1 MLSREIQRDA
11 LVTDW
16 EKVPS
21 EKVGDGIK
29 RQMVIGQNVMVCRF
43 TFDPFVVTDVHS
55 HRHEQITLVIKGKVR
70 FTIDGQTVIAAP
82 GDVLH
87 FPPDNRHGATMLDE
101 EVVLID
107 IFSPIREDFLGVPAG
122 IEPSV
127 SNNGIDGKP

>member
-16 EKVPS
+16 DKVPVEKVN
-21 EKVGDGIK
+21 DGIK

-55 HRHEQITLVIKGKVR
+55 HPHEQVTLVIKGKVR
-70 FTIDGQTVIAAP
+70 FMIDGQTVIAAP

-107 IFSPIREDFLGVPAG
+107 IFSPIREDFLGVTSEVTPA
-122 IEPSV
+122 V
-127 SNNGIDGKP
+127 SSNGLDGKA

>member
-1 MLSREIQRDA
+1 MLSREIQKDA

-16 EKVPS
+16 DKVPF
-21 EKVGDGIK
+21 EQVANGIR

-55 HRHEQITLVIKGKVR
+55 HRHEQITLVVKGKVR
-70 FTIDGQTVIAAP
+70 FTIDGQVVIAAP

-87 FPPDNRHGATMLDE
+87 FPPNNRHGATMLDE

-107 IFSPIREDFLGVPAG
+107 IFSPIREDFLSVPVGV
-122 IEPSV
+122 EPSIS
-127 SNNGIDGKP
+127 SNGRDGKG